1 MQKKLG
7 DLLDLAPDRAKE
19 EPWSSLPD
27 GGIIWVKRAS
37 RDDIPVM
44 WDINER
50 ELRTEHTSIETV
62 RRIHTHNSDSFWCVH
77 RATDNTRRDAHIY
90 GFYGL
95 LPLNETGL
103 ERLEAGQ
110 FDGIDPDMRLVVES
124 GVRPAALYVWVV
136 VVRKVSRIATWLL
149 ANALGAE
156 TYGGVP
162 IFATAGTMGGLNTIR
177 GYGFNSTNGEQG
189 LGKLYRI
196 DRPQPVTKSSAA

>member
-1 MQKKLG
+1 VQKKLG

-19 EPWSSLPD
+19 EPWSSVPD
-27 GGIIWVKRAS
+27 GGIIWVRRA
-37 RDDIPVM
+37 RAEDMPLLYDLGT
-44 WDINER
+44 R
-50 ELRTEHTSIETV
+50 ELRTEHTTLETIQRV
-62 RRIHTHNSDSFWCVH
+62 QAHNNDSFWCVY
-77 RATDNTRRDAHIY
+77 RATDNTRTDAHLY

-95 LPLNETGL
+95 LPLNPAGL

-110 FDGIDPDMRLVVES
+110 FDGLDPDMRLVVTT

-177 GYGFNSTNGEQG
+177 GYGFNSANGEDG

-196 DRPQPVTKSSAA
+196 DRPQAAGKSSAA